1 MKKATIHLAAFFSM
15 LFWGI
20 SYIWSK
26 IVFEYYTPLTT
37 ILFRLVISSL
47 VLYIF
52 ILITRKK
59 EKIFK
64 KDYWLFIVGALFN
77 PFLYFVGESYGLN
90 QVSASISAFI
100 IATIPVFTPFIG
112 YFVFR
117 ERLSNL
123 NIAGLIIS
131 FIGVFFIILRKNLEL
146 DASPQGIALLFLAV
160 FAAIIYSIFLKKLSG
175 KYKPTTIIFWQN
187 LFGAI
192 YFLPLFIFFDVSAFL
207 NVKPSA
213 GAIVSLLM
221 LGIFAS
227 SVAYVL
233 YTFVVSQI
241 GISKANLYT
250 NLIPVF
256 ATVTAFYVLNEVPT
270 TLKLI
275 GMFVIVAG
283 VVLSQVEMKGRK
295 GKIIELRIDEL
306 EKKKK

>member
-37 ILFRLVISSL
+37 ILFRLIISIL

-52 ILITRKK
+52 ILLSKKK
-59 EKIFK
+59 EKIHK
-64 KDYWLFIVGALFN
+64 HDYWLFIVGALFN
-77 PFLYFVGESYGLN
+77 PFLYFVGESYGLDK
-90 QVSASISAFI
+90 VSATISAFI
-100 IATIPVFTPFIG
+100 IATIPVFTPFVG
-112 YFVFR
+112 YFLLR
-117 ERLSNL
+117 ERLSKL
-123 NIAGLIIS
+123 NIAGLILS

-146 DASPQGIALLFLAV
+146 DAEPQGIALLFLAV
-160 FAAIIYSIFLKKLSG
+160 LAAIIYSVFLKKLSAR
-175 KYKPTTIIFWQN
+175 YKPTTIIFWQN
-187 LFGAI
+187 LLGAI
-192 YFLPLFIFFDVSAFL
+192 YFLPLFLYFDAASFL
-207 NVKPSA
+207 DVKPSV
-213 GAIVSLLM
+213 GAIFSLLM

-256 ATVTAFYVLNEVPT
+256 ATIVAFFVLNEVATP
-270 TLKLI
+270 LKII
-275 GMFVIVAG
+275 GMLIIVSG
-283 VVLSQVEMKGRK
+283 VVLSQLDFTNYLKRK
-295 GKIIELRIDEL
+295 Q
-306 EKKKK
+306 

>member
-37 ILFRLVISSL
+37 IFFRLIISFSVI
-47 VLYIF
+47 YFF
-52 ILITRKK
+52 ILLTRKK
-59 EKIFK
+59 EKIQRS
-64 KDYWLFIVGALFN
+64 DIWLFVIGSLFN
-77 PFLYFVGESYGLN
+77 PFLYFVGESYGLD

-131 FIGVFFIILRKNLEL
+131 FTGVFFIILRKNLEL

-160 FAAIIYSIFLKKLSG
+160 FAAIIYSIFVKKLTAT
-175 KYKPTTIIFWQN
+175 YKPVTIIFWQN
-187 LFGAI
+187 LLGAI
-192 YFLPLFIFFDVSAFL
+192 YFLPLFIYFDASTFL
-207 NVKPSA
+207 EVKPSP
-213 GAIVSLLM
+213 GAVFSLIM
-221 LGIFAS
+221 LGVFAS
-227 SVAYVL
+227 SVAYIL
-233 YTFVVSQI
+233 YTFVISQI

-256 ATVTAFYVLNEVPT
+256 ATIVAFYVLDEVSTP
-270 TLKLI
+270 LKLM
-275 GMFVIVAG
+275 GMIIIAAG
-283 VVLSQVEMKGRK
+283 VVLSQLELK
-295 GKIIELRIDEL
+295 GKRGKIRN
-306 EKKKK
+306 